1 MTERKLTADKGIP
14 SGVIFMMA
22 ALSALTVANLYYNQ
36 PLLEMIRSDLGITQ
50 VQANLITVITQA
62 GYALGLL
69 FVIPVADM
77 VPSRKIM
84 VSTMVVAGIS
94 ALIIAFARNAA
105 TVWAASLTLGICS
118 ITPQLFLPVASRFS
132 RPEHKSRNMGYVAS
146 GIMVGI
152 LSARVLSGYVGS
164 SLGWRSMFLIAVAL
178 MVLCL
183 AISLLFMPGMEPTF
197 KGKFSSLM
205 KTVWGIFRG
214 NPKIRAY
221 SFRAGLCFGS
231 MLSIWSCMAFHLAG
245 YPFYAGSEK
254 VGLLGLCGIAG
265 AVAVSGVG
273 RIIPKVGIPRMS
285 VIGALIQLLGWATA
299 FFFGYSYAGLVAAI
313 ILCDI
318 GAQCLQLSN
327 QSGSLAQI
335 PEASN
340 RVNTIFMTT
349 LFLGGSLGSFI
360 SGQGWN
366 IGGWSGV
373 CAVGALFTLCSLGV
387 TLYAKMKGMDSWT
400 SLHNNS

>member
-132 RPEHKSRNMGYVAS
+132 RPEHKSRRERAAS
-146 GIMVGI
+146 LVYFE
-152 LSARVLSGYVGS
+152 LSAGRLSS
-164 SLGWRSMFLIAVAL
+164 AAKTEKAAV
-178 MVLCL
+178 
-183 AISLLFMPGMEPTF
+183 
-197 KGKFSSLM
+197 
-205 KTVWGIFRG
+205 
-214 NPKIRAY
+214 KI
-221 SFRAGLCFGS
+221 
-231 MLSIWSCMAFHLAG
+231 I
-245 YPFYAGSEK
+245 
-254 VGLLGLCGIAG
+254 
-265 AVAVSGVG
+265 
-273 RIIPKVGIPRMS
+273 RIKIPR
-285 VIGALIQLLGWATA
+285 
-299 FFFGYSYAGLVAAI
+299 
-313 ILCDI
+313 
-318 GAQCLQLSN
+318 
-327 QSGSLAQI
+327 
-335 PEASN
+335 
-340 RVNTIFMTT
+340 
-349 LFLGGSLGSFI
+349 
-360 SGQGWN
+360 N
-366 IGGWSGV
+366 IMPV
-373 CAVGALFTLCSLGV
+373 
-387 TLYAKMKGMDSWT
+387 
-400 SLHNNS
+400 